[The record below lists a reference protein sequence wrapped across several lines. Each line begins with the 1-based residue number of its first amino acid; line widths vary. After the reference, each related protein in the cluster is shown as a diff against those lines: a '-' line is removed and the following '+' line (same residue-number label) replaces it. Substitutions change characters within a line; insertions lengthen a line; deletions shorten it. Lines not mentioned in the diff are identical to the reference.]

1 MKKNY
6 LLSFAYL
13 LLVGILFVNNSCSDS
28 EKFVLSTKEVDY
40 VDKTDSL
47 LSGTKIEIDAFGM
60 NRIFLKDSVFVILVD
75 NQQNALK
82 IFQYP
87 SLKHIAD
94 ICQRGRAKN
103 EFIRPSNTTTQVYY
117 YKEKLILPF
126 VDEDAHVKEVNITE
140 SMNRNSAV
148 VQSVSECI
156 DRSEGHFIICN
167 EGINYRFINY
177 DVVFNDIDMKPSY
190 APKYEYVENGNVNK
204 EIMVYPSLCNPV
216 NPLHISGV

>member
-167 EGINYRFINY
+167 EGINYRFIN
-177 DVVFNDIDMKPSY
+177 
-190 APKYEYVENGNVNK
+190 
-204 EIMVYPSLCNPV
+204 
-216 NPLHISGV
+216 